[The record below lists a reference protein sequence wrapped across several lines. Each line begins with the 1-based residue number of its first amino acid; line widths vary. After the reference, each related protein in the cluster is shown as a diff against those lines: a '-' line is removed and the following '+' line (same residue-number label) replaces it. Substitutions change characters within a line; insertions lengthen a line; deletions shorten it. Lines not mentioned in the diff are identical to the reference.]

1 MHRPSKLKLFQN
13 IVFTTMFLACFSVMA
28 KPLPSGIPKKNDCQK
43 NLVAV
48 NVIDLEFGNFDGT
61 TAGTITVTP
70 SGSRSSTGP
79 VLVGGTVNA
88 AAFDVSNSLANCDY
102 WPVRI
107 QIQGLP
113 ADLTGPGVAM
123 PSDLYTTSP
132 AGVFTLSAIPGIAT
146 RVNVGASLITG
157 ATQTSGSYTTA
168 APFTMRFSHVQP

>member
-1 MHRPSKLKLFQN
+1 
-13 IVFTTMFLACFSVMA
+13 MFLAHFSA
-28 KPLPSGIPKKNDCQK
+28 IADQLPSDIPKKNDCQK

-79 VLVGGTVNA
+79 TLVGGTVNA
-88 AAFDVSNSLANCDY
+88 AAFDISNSLANCDY

-107 QIQGLP
+107 KIQGVP
-113 ADLTGPGVAM
+113 TDLTGPGTAM
-123 PSDLYTTSP
+123 PSDVYTTSP
-132 AGVFTLSAIPGIAT
+132 TGPFTLSATPGIPT

-157 ATQTSGSYTTA
+157 ATQTGGSYTTA
-168 APFTMRFSHVQP
+168 APFIMRFSHVQP